1 MSGSDFHTVELS
13 GWQGLDT
20 RVNIAEKDPKS
31 VEDCLNVD
39 FLQGGVI
46 AKRRGFKSILQGD
59 GASRV
64 NLLYDFQSAQGFSTL
79 SDSNRIIVARGT
91 QCEVYTETFSAVHA
105 TFSVTDC
112 LHYAVSTDNGACI
125 ITNECAGEPKI
136 IGYNGTL
143 SSFFLDAL
151 QLLAPN
157 GWVGLPNNP
166 ITLFTTFG
174 DLNGPV
180 GWQLRYSYV
189 DKWGNESN
197 LNNTGGRQ
205 YFLATASTTIA
216 VGVDAGFCLP
226 SDMGSVTQMNLYL
239 RRMDEADYYLVGTIS
254 NTLYATGTKRFT
266 ISDESVLKATTPVV
280 DDQYDSVPSGKYL
293 AIYASCLVIAGD
305 SALPDL
311 VRLSY
316 PGFYRQWDINSFAR
330 ATSRDGQPVKGLLPY
345 MDTLIVGK
353 SGSIHSGLGTNDEN
367 FLIKTLDNDYGV
379 VGQGGMA
386 TAQRRYVVMADDG
399 IYLGYGGN
407 VFEELTEKIRPT
419 YRALSKAAMNADP
432 SRAFCANF
440 RFAKKLMFGVRAAS
454 GDGANDTILVWDY
467 GDVGSFTK
475 YSASG
480 CRYLAQ
486 LQDSSKG
493 RYLYGGDDVGNV
505 WLFTAAGMSSVENND
520 TNNVTG
526 AAAAISAYFETPWLS
541 LPRMA
546 GVQWPRALTEAAWA
560 QIWAGGEPAS
570 GNSTITLQTTVY
582 TDFSS
587 TVKGT
592 FSTTHAA
599 VTYPGVSCD
608 PKVISGFAGDSD
620 VFEVIKLRVSNNIAG
635 EHFKVHKIIF
645 GFRVRPTVGK

>member
-1 MSGSDFHTVELS
+1 MAGSEFFTVELS

-20 RVNIAEKDPKS
+20 RIGIADKNPKS

-39 FLQGGVI
+39 FEQGGVI
-46 AKRRGFKSILQGD
+46 SKRRGFKSVLQGD
-59 GASRV
+59 GSSPV

-79 SDSNRIIVARGT
+79 SDSHRIIVARGT
-91 QCEVYTETFSAVHA
+91 TCAVYTESFSAIHA
-105 TFSVTDC
+105 TFTVTDC
-112 LHYAVSTDNGACI
+112 LHYAVSSDNGACI
-125 ITNECAGEPKI
+125 VTNECAGEPKI

-143 SSFFLDAL
+143 SSFFLEAL
-151 QLLAPN
+151 QMMPPS
-157 GWVGLPNNP
+157 GWETGFTGTGPLVF
-166 ITLFTTFG
+166 FTTFG
-174 DLNGPV
+174 SLTGVQN
-180 GWQLRYSYV
+180 WELRYSYV
-189 DKWGNESN
+189 DKYGNESN
-197 LNNTGGRQ
+197 LIPTGKTSQ
-205 YFLATASTTIA
+205 TSASTYAI
-216 VGVDAGFCLP
+216 GVNAAYCSP
-226 SDMGSVTQMNLYL
+226 STLGSIVQMNLYMQKGGETDFYFL
-239 RRMDEADYYLVGTIS
+239 GTIS
-254 NTLYATGTKRFT
+254 NTTYAWGTKLFT
-266 ISDESVLKATTPVV
+266 ISDETTLKATTPIVE
-280 DDQYDSVPSGKYL
+280 DQYDSVPSGKYL
-293 AIYASCLVIAGD
+293 AIYASSLVIAGD
-305 SALPDL
+305 ASLPDL

-330 ATSRDGQPVKGLLPY
+330 AASRDGQPVKGLLPY

-379 VGQGGMA
+379 AGQGGMT

-399 IYLGYGGN
+399 IYVGYGGN
-407 VFEELTEKIRPT
+407 VFEELTEPIRPT
-419 YRALSKAAMNADP
+419 YTALSKAALNADP

-440 RFAKKLMFGVRAAS
+440 RFAKKLLFGVRKAT

-467 GDVGSFTK
+467 GAGGAFTM
-475 YSASG
+475 YSVSG

-486 LQDSSKG
+486 LQDASKG
-493 RYLYGGDDVGNV
+493 RYLYGGDDVGNI
-505 WLFTAAGMSSVENND
+505 WLFTAAGMDSVENND

-526 AAAAISAYFETPWLS
+526 ASAAISAYFETPWLN

-546 GVQWPRALTEAAWA
+546 GAQWPRSLTEAAWA

-599 VTYPGVSCD
+599 VAYPGVSCD
-608 PKVISGFAGDSD
+608 PKIISGFAGDSD
-620 VFEVIKLRVSNNIAG
+620 VFEMIKLRISNNITG

-645 GFRVRPTVGK
+645 GFRARPTIGK

>member
-1 MSGSDFHTVELS
+1 MAGSEFFTVELS

-20 RVNIAEKDPKS
+20 RVGIADKNPKS

-39 FLQGGVI
+39 FEQGGVI
-46 AKRRGFKSILQGD
+46 SKRRGFKSVLQGD
-59 GASRV
+59 GSSPV

-79 SDSNRIIVARGT
+79 SDSHRIIVARGT
-91 QCEVYTETFSAVHA
+91 TCAVYTESFSAVHA

-112 LHYAVSTDNGACI
+112 LHYAVSSDNGACI

-136 IGYNGTL
+136 IGYSGTL
-143 SSFFLDAL
+143 SSFFMDAL
-151 QLLAPN
+151 NLLAPA
-157 GWVGLPNNP
+157 GWVSLSGNP
-166 ITLFTTFG
+166 VSFTVFG
-174 DLNGPV
+174 DLDGTQ
-180 GWQLRYSYV
+180 GWQVRYSYV
-189 DKWGNESN
+189 DQWGNESN
-197 LNNTGGRQ
+197 LNDGKE
-205 YFLATASTTIA
+205 YYLATISTS
-216 VGVDAGFCLP
+216 VGVAIDAGYCMP
-226 SDMGSVTQMNLYL
+226 STMSSVIQMNVYL
-239 RRMDEADYYLVGTIS
+239 RRKDEADYYFVGTLS
-254 NTLYATGTKRFT
+254 NTTYATGTKSFSVIR
-266 ISDESVLKATTPVV
+266 ESALKATTPVAEG
-280 DDQYDSVPSGKYL
+280 QYDAPPIGKYL

-330 ATSRDGQPVKGLLPY
+330 AASRDGQPVKGLLPY

-367 FLIKTLDNDYGV
+367 FLIKAMDTDYGV

-386 TAQRRYVVMADDG
+386 TARRRYFIMTDDG
-399 IYLGYGGN
+399 IYGGYGGN
-407 VFEELTEKIRPT
+407 VFEELTERIRPT
-419 YRALSKAAMNADP
+419 YLALSKAALNAEP

-440 RFAKKLMFGVRAAS
+440 RFSKKIMFGVRAAS
-454 GDGANDTILVWDY
+454 GDGANDALLVWDY
-467 GDVGSFTK
+467 GDGGAWTK
-475 YSASG
+475 YSVSG

-493 RYLYGGDDVGNV
+493 RYLYGGDDAGNV
-505 WLFTAAGMSSVENND
+505 WLFTANGMSAVENND

-526 AAAAISAYFETPWLS
+526 AATAISAYFETPWIN

-599 VTYPGVSCD
+599 VAYPGVSCD

-620 VFEVIKLRVSNNIAG
+620 VFESIKLRISNNIAG

-645 GFRVRPTVGK
+645 GFRVRPTIGK

>member
-46 AKRRGFKSILQGD
+46 AKRRGFKSVIQGD
-59 GASRV
+59 GSSRV

-79 SDSNRIIVARGT
+79 SDSHRIIVARGT
-91 QCEVYTETFSAVHA
+91 TCAVYTESFSAVHA

-112 LHYAVSTDNGACI
+112 LHYAVSSDNGACI
-125 ITNECAGEPKI
+125 ITNECADEPKV
-136 IGYNGTL
+136 IGYSGIT
-143 SSFFLDAL
+143 SSFFMDAL
-151 QLLAPN
+151 NLLAPA
-157 GWVGLPNNP
+157 GWVSLSGNP
-166 ITLFTTFG
+166 VSFTVFG
-174 DLNGPV
+174 DLDGTQ
-180 GWQLRYSYV
+180 GWQVRYSYV
-189 DKWGNESN
+189 DQWGNESN
-197 LNNTGGRQ
+197 LNSGKNYKLATISTSVGVAIDAG
-205 YFLATASTTIA
+205 YFLPATAQ
-216 VGVDAGFCLP
+216 
-226 SDMGSVTQMNLYL
+226 SVIQMNVYL
-239 RRMDEADYYLVGTIS
+239 RRTDEADYYFVGTLS
-254 NTLYATGTKRFT
+254 NTTYATGSKSFT
-266 ISDESVLKATTPVV
+266 IQSESSLKATTPVV
-280 DDQYDSVPSGKYL
+280 EDQYDAVPSGKYL

-330 ATSRDGQPVKGLLPY
+330 AASRDSQPVKGLLPY

-379 VGQGGMA
+379 LGQGGMT
-386 TAQRRYVVMADDG
+386 TAQRRYVIMADDG
-399 IYLGYGGN
+399 IYIGYGGN
-407 VFEELTEKIRPT
+407 VFEELTERIRPT
-419 YRALSKAAMNADP
+419 YLALSKTALNAEP

-440 RFAKKLMFGVRAAS
+440 RFSKKIMFGVRAAS
-454 GDGANDTILVWDY
+454 GDGANDRILVWDY
-467 GDVGSFTK
+467 GDGGAWTK
-475 YSASG
+475 YSVSG

-505 WLFTAAGMSSVENND
+505 WLFMASGMSAVENND

-526 AAAAISAYFETPWLS
+526 AAAAISAYFETPWLN

-546 GVQWPRALTEAAWA
+546 GAQWPRALTEAAWA

-570 GNSTITLQTTVY
+570 GNSTISLQTTVY

-587 TVKGT
+587 TIRGT

-599 VTYPGVSCD
+599 VAYPGVSCD

-620 VFEVIKLRVSNNIAG
+620 VFEVIKLRISNNIAG
-635 EHFKVHKIIF
+635 EHFKVHKVVF
-645 GFRVRPTVGK
+645 GFRVRPTIGK

>member
-1 MSGSDFHTVELS
+1 MAGSEFFTVELS

-20 RVNIAEKDPKS
+20 RVGIADKNPKS

-39 FLQGGVI
+39 FEQGGVI
-46 AKRRGFKSILQGD
+46 SKRRGFKGVLQGD
-59 GASRV
+59 GASPV
-64 NLLYDFQSAQGFSTL
+64 NLLYDYQSAQGFSTL
-79 SDSNRIIVARGT
+79 SDSHRIIVARGT
-91 QCEVYTETFSAVHA
+91 TCAVYTESFSAVHS
-105 TFSVTDC
+105 TFTVSDC
-112 LHYAVSTDNGACI
+112 LHYAVSSDNGACI
-125 ITNECAGEPKI
+125 VTNECGGPPQI
-136 IGYNGTL
+136 IGYNSTA
-143 SSFFLDAL
+143 SSFFCEAL
-151 QLLAPN
+151 QMVIPDQFTGQAIGFHLPLGELTGADPWLAA
-157 GWVGLPNNP
+157 
-166 ITLFTTFG
+166 
-174 DLNGPV
+174 
-180 GWQLRYSYV
+180 YSYV
-189 DKWGNESN
+189 DKYGNESN
-197 LNNTGGRQ
+197 LRPYTNHIIT
-205 YFLATASTTIA
+205 LSASYA
-216 VGVDAGFCLP
+216 VNINPFYCVP
-226 SDMGSVTQMNLYL
+226 STYSSIVQMNVYL
-239 RRMDEADYYLVGTIS
+239 KRGLTSDDYYFVGTLS
-254 NTLYATGTKRFT
+254 NTQYSTDEKRFT
-266 ISDESVLKATTPVV
+266 ISTEAQFKATSPISSE
-280 DDQYDSVPSGKYL
+280 QYDPVPSGKYL

-305 SALPDL
+305 AALPDL

-330 ATSRDGQPVKGLLPY
+330 AASRDGQPVKGLLPY

-367 FLIKTLDNDYGV
+367 FLIKAMDTDYGV

-386 TAQRRYVVMADDG
+386 TAQRRYFIMTDDG
-399 IYLGYGGN
+399 IYGGYGGN
-407 VFEELTEKIRPT
+407 VFEELTERIRPT
-419 YRALSKAAMNADP
+419 YLALSKAALNAEP

-440 RFAKKLMFGVRAAS
+440 RFSKKILFGVRGAT

-467 GDVGSFTK
+467 GDGALFTK
-475 YSASG
+475 YSVSG

-493 RYLYGGDDVGNV
+493 RYLYGGDDAGNV
-505 WLFTAAGMSSVENND
+505 WLFTANGMSAVENND

-526 AAAAISAYFETPWLS
+526 ATTAIPAYFETPWIN

-546 GVQWPRALTEAAWA
+546 GTQWPRALTEAAWA

-599 VTYPGVSCD
+599 VAYPGVSCD

-620 VFEVIKLRVSNNIAG
+620 VFEVIKLRISNNIAG

-645 GFRVRPTVGK
+645 GFRVRPTIGK